1 MNNDIIVSISTSLGK
16 GAISIVRLSGEG
28 CIELVNSV
36 FKGKDL
42 TKVESHT
49 INYGH
54 IIDKNTII
62 DEVLVSIMKSPKT
75 YTMEDVVEINCHGG
89 IAVTNKILELL
100 VVKGARLALPGEF
113 TKRAFL
119 NGRIDLVEA
128 EAVMDVI
135 DSKTDKALNVAV
147 SNLNGNLSNLI
158 RSFRDNLLN
167 LLANIEVNID
177 YPEYEDAE
185 EVTINTIK
193 DKVDEMSNSLNQIVK
208 ESMNKKIIK
217 EGIDVA
223 IIGKPNV
230 GKSSIL
236 NMLLGENKAIVT
248 DIAGTTRDVVEGSI
262 SLNGIMLNFID
273 TAGIRETSD
282 VVEKFGVEKS
292 LEKMNEA
299 NLVLFVFNNNEEI
312 TKDEEKLLNKIKDK
326 KYIIVVNKKDLDKKL
341 DLSKYNLDN
350 IIYTDTVSDNGI
362 EELKDKIIELFNLD
376 ELDNKNDLFFTNER
390 QITLAKEALSILDD
404 VKIGID
410 NEVPVDMIEIDIKK
424 MWTKLGEILGENYDE
439 ELIDKLFSN
448 FCLGK

>member
-1 MNNDIIVSISTSLGK
+1 MNNDIVVSISTTLGK
-16 GAISIVRLSGEG
+16 GAISIIRLSGDG
-28 CIELVNSV
+28 CIPLVNEV

-42 TKVESHT
+42 TKVDSHT

-54 IIDKNTII
+54 IVDKDNVI
-62 DEVLVSIMKSPKT
+62 DEVLVSVMKAPKT

-89 IAVTNKILELL
+89 IAVTNKVLELL

-128 EAVMDVI
+128 EAVMDII

-147 SNLNGNLSNLI
+147 SNLSGNLSNLI
-158 RSFRDNLLN
+158 RDFRTSLLN

-185 EVTINTIK
+185 VVTINTIK
-193 DKVDEMSNSLNQIVK
+193 DKVGEMSTSLNKIVK

-236 NMLLGENKAIVT
+236 NMLIGEEKAIVT

-273 TAGIRETSD
+273 TAGIRETND

-299 NLVLFVFNNNEEI
+299 NLILFVFNNNEEI
-312 TKDEEKLLNKIKDK
+312 TPDEEELLTKIKDK

-350 IIYTDTVSDNGI
+350 IIYTDTVTDNGI
-362 EELKDKIIELFNLD
+362 EELKNKIIELFNLD

-404 VKIGID
+404 VKKGID
-410 NEVPVDMIEIDIKK
+410 MEVPVDMIEIDIKK

-439 ELIDKLFSN
+439 ELIDQLFSN

>member
-16 GAISIVRLSGEG
+16 GAISIVRLSGDG

-42 TKVESHT
+42 TKVDSHT

-54 IIDKNTII
+54 IINDGEII

-158 RSFRDNLLN
+158 REFRDNLLN

-185 EVTINTIK
+185 EITINTIK
-193 DKVDEMSNSLNQIVK
+193 DKVEEMSKSLNQIVK

-236 NMLLGENKAIVT
+236 NMLIGENKAIVT

-312 TKDEEKLLNKIKDK
+312 TKDEESLLEKIKDK

-341 DLSKYNLDN
+341 DLTKYNLDN

-362 EELKDKIIELFNLD
+362 EELKNKIIELFNLD
-376 ELDNKNDLFFTNER
+376 ELDSKNDLFFTNER

-404 VKIGID
+404 VKKGID
-410 NEVPVDMIEIDIKK
+410 LEVPVDMIEIDIKK

>member
-1 MNNDIIVSISTSLGK
+1 MLNDIIVSISTSLGK

-28 CIELVNSV
+28 CIELVNNI

-42 TKVESHT
+42 TKVNSHT

-54 IIDKNTII
+54 IIDNDKII
-62 DEVLVSIMKSPKT
+62 DEVLVSIMKAPNT
-75 YTMEDVVEINCHGG
+75 YTREDIVEINCHGG
-89 IAVTNKILELL
+89 IAVTNKVLELL

-147 SNLNGNLSNLI
+147 SNLSGNLSNII
-158 RSFRDNLLN
+158 REFRDNLLN

-185 EVTINTIK
+185 VVTVNSIK
-193 DKVDEMSNSLNQIVK
+193 EKVDEMTNSLNLIVK

-273 TAGIRETSD
+273 TAGIRETED

-312 TKDEEKLLNKIKDK
+312 TKEEEQLLDKIKEK
-326 KYIIVVNKKDLDKKL
+326 KYIIVVNKKDLDTKL
-341 DLSKYNLDN
+341 DLSKYDLDN
-350 IIYTDTVSDNGI
+350 IIYTDTVTDDGV
-362 EELKDKIIELFNLD
+362 ETLKNKIVELFNID
-376 ELDNKNDLFFTNER
+376 ELDNQSDNFFTNER
-390 QITLAKEALSILDD
+390 QITLAKEALNILED
-404 VKIGID
+404 VKKGID
-410 NEVPVDMIEIDIKK
+410 NEVPVDMIEIDIKRI
-424 MWTKLGEILGENYDE
+424 WTKLGEILGENYDE

>member
-54 IIDKNTII
+54 IIDKDTVI
-62 DEVLVSIMKSPKT
+62 DEVLVSVMKSPKT

-362 EELKDKIIELFNLD
+362 EELKAKIIELFNLD

>member
-42 TKVESHT
+42 TKVDSHT
-49 INYGH
+49 INYGY
-54 IIDKNTII
+54 IVDNDKVI
-62 DEVLVSIMKSPKT
+62 DEVLVAVMKAPKT
-75 YTMEDVVEINCHGG
+75 YTREDIVEINCHGG
-89 IAVTNKILELL
+89 IAVTNKVLELL
-100 VVKGARLALPGEF
+100 VVKGARLSLPGEF

-128 EAVMDVI
+128 EAIMDI
-135 DSKTDKALNVAV
+135 IESKTDKALNVAV
-147 SNLNGNLSNLI
+147 SHLNGNLSNII
-158 RSFRDNLLN
+158 REFRDKILN

-185 EVTINTIK
+185 VVTISTIK
-193 DKVDEMSNSLNQIVK
+193 DRVEEMTNTLNLIIK

-217 EGIDVA
+217 DGIDVA

-236 NMLLGENKAIVT
+236 NMLLGEEKAIVT

-273 TAGIRETSD
+273 TAGIRETDD
-282 VVEKFGVEKS
+282 VVEKFGVQKS
-292 LEKMNEA
+292 LETMNKA
-299 NLVLFVFNNNEEI
+299 NLILFVLNNNEII
-312 TKDEEKLLNKIKDK
+312 TKDEEEIIKQLKDK
-326 KYIIVVNKKDLDKKL
+326 KYIVVVNKKDLDKKL
-341 DLSKYNLDN
+341 DLSKYQLDN
-350 IIYTDTVSDNGI
+350 IIYTDTVSSDGI
-362 EELKDKIIELFNLD
+362 ESLKDKIVELFKLD
-376 ELDNKNDLFFTNER
+376 ELDNQSDDFFTNER
-390 QITLAKEALSILDD
+390 QITLAKEALYIMKD
-404 VKIGID
+404 VKKGID
-410 NEVPVDMIEIDIKK
+410 NEVPVDMLEIDIKRI
-424 MWTKLGEILGENYDE
+424 WTKLGEILGENYDE

>member
-16 GAISIVRLSGEG
+16 GAISIVRLSGDG

-42 TKVESHT
+42 TKVDSHT

-54 IIDKNTII
+54 IINDGEII

-158 RSFRDNLLN
+158 REFRDNLLN

-185 EVTINTIK
+185 EITINTIK
-193 DKVDEMSNSLNQIVK
+193 DKVEEMSKSLNQIVK

-312 TKDEEKLLNKIKDK
+312 TKDEESLLEKIKDK

-341 DLSKYNLDN
+341 DLTKYNLDN

-362 EELKDKIIELFNLD
+362 EELKNKIIELFNLD
-376 ELDNKNDLFFTNER
+376 ELDSKNDLFFTNER

-404 VKIGID
+404 VKKGID
-410 NEVPVDMIEIDIKK
+410 LEVPVDMIEIDIKK

>member
-1 MNNDIIVSISTSLGK
+1 MNNDIIISISTALGK

-42 TKVESHT
+42 TKVDSHT

-54 IIDKNTII
+54 IVDNDKVI
-62 DEVLVSIMKSPKT
+62 DEVLVAVMKAPKT
-75 YTMEDVVEINCHGG
+75 YTREDIVEINCHGG
-89 IAVTNKILELL
+89 IAVTNKVLELL
-100 VVKGARLALPGEF
+100 VVKGARLSLPGEF

-135 DSKTDKALNVAV
+135 ESKTDKALNVAV
-147 SNLNGNLSNLI
+147 SHLNGNLSNII
-158 RSFRDNLLN
+158 REFRDKILN

-185 EVTINTIK
+185 VVTISTIK
-193 DKVDEMSNSLNQIVK
+193 DRVEEMTNTLNLIIK

-217 EGIDVA
+217 DGIDVA

-236 NMLLGENKAIVT
+236 NMLLGEEKAIVT

-273 TAGIRETSD
+273 TAGIRETDD
-282 VVEKFGVEKS
+282 VVEKFGVQKS
-292 LEKMNEA
+292 LETMNKA
-299 NLVLFVFNNNEEI
+299 NLILFVLNNNEII
-312 TKDEEKLLNKIKDK
+312 TKDEEEIIKQLKDK
-326 KYIIVVNKKDLDKKL
+326 KYIVVVNKKDLDTKL
-341 DLSKYNLDN
+341 DLSKYQLDN
-350 IIYTDTVSDNGI
+350 IIYTDTVSSDGI
-362 EELKDKIIELFNLD
+362 ESLKDKIIELFKLD
-376 ELDNKNDLFFTNER
+376 ELDNQSDDFFTNER
-390 QITLAKEALSILDD
+390 QITLAKEALYIMKD
-404 VKIGID
+404 VKKGID
-410 NEVPVDMIEIDIKK
+410 NEVPVDMLEIDIKRI
-424 MWTKLGEILGENYDE
+424 WTKLGEILGENYDE